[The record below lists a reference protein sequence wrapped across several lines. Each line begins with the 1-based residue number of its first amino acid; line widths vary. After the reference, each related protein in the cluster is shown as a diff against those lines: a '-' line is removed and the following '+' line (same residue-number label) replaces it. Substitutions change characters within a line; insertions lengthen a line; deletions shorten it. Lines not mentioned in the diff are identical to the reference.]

1 MFFLYRE
8 NGDFVI
14 LMKYIYIGLP
24 FELKGSCKPCF
35 ACPLLDFLGRG
46 RWWDDMIYWG
56 KSSSPLLQ
64 ALNLMD
70 WNLSEFFLTVK
81 FCYLVKTN
89 WRKTWNENYVKCV
102 FPLELY
108 KQLQNPI
115 TFIQHKVTFQ
125 GVLSIIG
132 KRKLEYYGTVLV
144 MHIPLRNTVNPMGT
158 IHHFVRW

>member
-70 WNLSEFFLTVK
+70 WNLSEFFFNGEILL
-81 FCYLVKTN
+81 FS
-89 WRKTWNENYVKCV
+89 EN
-102 FPLELY
+102 
-108 KQLQNPI
+108 
-115 TFIQHKVTFQ
+115 
-125 GVLSIIG
+125 
-132 KRKLEYYGTVLV
+132 KLEKNLKWKLCEMCFSPWAIQTATKSNHIHPTQGNLPRGSLHNWQKEAWVLWNSPGNAYSTKE
-144 MHIPLRNTVNPMGT
+144 HSESNGDNPP
-158 IHHFVRW
+158 FC